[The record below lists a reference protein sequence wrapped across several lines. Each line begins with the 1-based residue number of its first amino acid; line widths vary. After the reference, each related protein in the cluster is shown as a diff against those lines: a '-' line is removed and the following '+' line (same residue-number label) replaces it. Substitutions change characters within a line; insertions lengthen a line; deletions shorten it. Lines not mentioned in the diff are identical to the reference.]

1 MWQGQKYVV
10 KYTTKYDYLH
20 VYWRVKMPMVKKSIS
35 VTNQQD
41 SWIKAQIK
49 TGHFGNESEVIREL
63 IRERQIRE
71 QETPEEIAAIR
82 AALIKGEQSG
92 FSNRSVE
99 EIWEEA
105 RARHKNTHA

>member
-1 MWQGQKYVV
+1 MG
-10 KYTTKYDYLH
+10 
-20 VYWRVKMPMVKKSIS
+20 MVKKSIS
-35 VTNQQD
+35 VTDQQD
-41 SWIKAQIK
+41 GWIKAQIM

-71 QETPEEIAAIR
+71 QETPAEIEAIR

-92 FSNRSVE
+92 FSDQSVE

-105 RARHKNTHA
+105 RHRHRSGRG